1 MDRRLM
7 VRERKFRAGVIS
19 RREFCWRAAVIAGGS
34 AAAFELLGRL
44 APGRVARA
52 DFSGI
57 TLDLSTNDL
66 AGQGYETSG
75 TQPYSVDTVARRLL
89 IGDAASTDHRFFRKL
104 VPEIPNEETNV
115 DIILGID
122 IGSVQTVG
130 EDTGVHVSLNEGNS
144 GAISGRDIRAV
155 CIRRGAERRLALA
168 LSGGTFSLGLPFN
181 WAVENTFR
189 VRRLLT
195 GDGVIEAN
203 GLIEIVPHALLAIA
217 PTPVASFALGC
228 FLDAAAALA
237 TFGPIGAAPPQVF
250 PLTLT
255 SSRCDLFPNAAEKVH
270 FEGIFTLD
278 AGSDGIDPA
287 AEGVELRLFK
297 PDGTRVY
304 PVGIDTMPI
313 AFEAS
318 STGWT
323 ITPAEKN
330 RTGIQAFT
338 ITGTADPMQFGF
350 KLVDTRSGLQASDYS
365 NVQLKLD
372 IGNDSGSVAMNL
384 VQSSNGLWRLA

>member
-7 VRERKFRAGVIS
+7 GKEKKFRAGVVS
-19 RREFCWRAAVIAGGS
+19 RREFCWRTAVIAGGS
-34 AAAFELLGRL
+34 AVAFELLGRL

-57 TLDLSTNDL
+57 TLDLSTSDL
-66 AGQGYETSG
+66 AGQGYETDG
-75 TQPYSVDTVARRLL
+75 TQPYGIDTVARRLA
-89 IGDAASTDHRFFRKL
+89 ISDSSNNDFRSFRKS
-104 VPEIPNEETNV
+104 VPEIPDGEINV
-115 DIILGID
+115 DIIVSID
-122 IGSVQTVG
+122 PTSVSTVG
-130 EDTGVHVSLNEGNS
+130 EDTGVHASLSEGTAA
-144 GAISGRDIRAV
+144 AISGRDIRAV
-155 CIRRGAERRLALA
+155 CVRRGVERRLALK
-168 LSGGTFSLGLPFN
+168 LSSGSFSLGLPYN
-181 WAVENTFR
+181 WNIEGTFR
-189 VRRLLT
+189 LRRLVT

-203 GLIEIVPHALLAIA
+203 GLIEIVPHALLA
-217 PTPVASFALGC
+217 VATNAEPRFSFGC
-228 FLDAAAALA
+228 FLNEA
-237 TFGPIGAAPPQVF
+237 TSTAFFGPIGQASPRIFAI
-250 PLTLT
+250 TLT
-255 SSRCDLFPNAAEKVH
+255 TTRCDLFPNAAEKIHV
-270 FEGIFTLD
+270 EGTLALD

-313 AFEAS
+313 TFAPAAN
-318 STGWT
+318 GWE
-323 ITPAEKN
+323 ITAGEKN

-338 ITGTADPMQFGF
+338 ITGTADPRQFGF

-365 NVQLKLD
+365 NVRLKLD